1 MSDPRFLQAGFDKQ
15 LAHVVE
21 ECGEVTAAA
30 GKTQRWG
37 ADSFNPDLPP
47 AERETNAAWLW
58 RELTDAEEAIAR
70 LKRTMVFDKMV
81 SPPETW
87 RGDLG
92 AALALANNLWSQFY
106 DQRPPGDPKNTYRA
120 LKHAICRLGAQQ
132 PLQSHDNGTD
142 RERIATAYY
151 DGFCDGIMRRPWEAA
166 ADYAAVM
173 GQAYAK
179 NGTRPQPFIPVTGP
193 GPDQWHELRRAILGA
208 KRLLRVE
215 WRALLTSAW
224 WMDHIPPLQ
233 WFGRR
238 AALKRRANAIVSAEL
253 KLDDAVDLANDID
266 RATRGASP
274 PASGGPVPPGFYIVS
289 EAPQDQAEGLAR

>member
-1 MSDPRFLQAGFDKQ
+1 MSDPRYLQAGFDKQ

-21 ECGEVTAAA
+21 ECGEVAAAA

-37 ADSFNPDLPP
+37 AASVNPDLP
-47 AERETNAAWLW
+47 AAQQETNAAWLW

-70 LKRTMVFDKMV
+70 LKRTMVFDKMIT
-81 SPPETW
+81 PPEAW

-92 AALALANNLWSQFY
+92 AALALTSNLWSQFH

-120 LKHAICRLGAQQ
+120 LKHAICRLAAQQ
-132 PLQSHDNGTD
+132 PLQTHDNTPD

-179 NGTRPQPFIPVTGP
+179 TGERPPFIPVTGP
-193 GPDQWHELRRAILGA
+193 GPDQWHELRRAILSA
-208 KRLLRVE
+208 RRLIKAE
-215 WRALLTSAW
+215 WYALLTSAW
-224 WMDHIPPLQ
+224 WMDHVPPLQ

-238 AALKRRANAIVSAEL
+238 AALKRRADALVNAEVQIGA
-253 KLDDAVDLANDID
+253 AVDLANEID
-266 RATRGASP
+266 RATRGVITSP
-274 PASGGPVPPGFYIVS
+274 VVRSGECLP
-289 EAPQDQAEGLAR
+289 